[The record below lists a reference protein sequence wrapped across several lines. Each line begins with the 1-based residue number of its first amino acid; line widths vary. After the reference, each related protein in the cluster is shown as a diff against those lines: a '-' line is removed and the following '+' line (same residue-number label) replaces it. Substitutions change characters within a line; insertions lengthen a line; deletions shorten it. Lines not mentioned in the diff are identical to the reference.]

1 MADAPRCLVVGLS
14 KSDLPEGFEAAD
26 EAAFSRFSDLPSVLP
41 LDGSVELVI
50 SPLFCADF
58 DVLELLEQLGRSG
71 FRGSLRV
78 LAPKLPNRQVV
89 LRELRSHATR
99 LGIKIEITE
108 TAA

>member
-1 MADAPRCLVVGLS
+1 MADAPRCLVVGMS
-14 KSDLPEGFEAAD
+14 ASDLPEGFEAAVN
-26 EAAFSRFSDLPSVLP
+26 AAFIPFSDLPSALTPAEAV
-41 LDGSVELVI
+41 DMVV

-58 DVLELLEQLGRSG
+58 DVLELLEQLGRSS

-78 LAPKLPNRQVV
+78 LAPKLPNRQLV